1 MTQSHF
7 ILRQSRIEDNQEI
20 ENVIQEAFA
29 NMPFSDGKEALL
41 VRRLYENNEVVLSLV
56 AENEGKII
64 GHILFSP
71 ATIGQQPAL
80 ALAPLSVLPQWQK
93 QGVGKALILAAHQQ
107 LKNKEYAAIVVLGHP
122 EYYSRFGYQT
132 ASHYGIT
139 APFPLPEG
147 VLRVLPF
154 TEPPPQG
161 EIIYAKAF
169 NLN

>member
-71 ATIGQQPAL
+71 ATIGQQPVL

-139 APFPLPEG
+139 ATIPLPHA
-147 VLRVLPF
+147 RH
-154 TEPPPQG
+154 
-161 EIIYAKAF
+161 Y
-169 NLN
+169 